1 VRVPARN
8 QAQERHPIW
17 IVALAVVVC
26 LAGVG
31 GMAFCLKNGRYGVAL
46 GFLALAIVGVLLP
59 RARNLVLRVSLRD
72 GSATAEINAPSGRV
86 VSDPGASQPP
96 VRQDDDPH

>member
-1 VRVPARN
+1 MSGQKP
-8 QAQERHPIW
+8 AQERHPTW

-26 LAGVG
+26 FAGVG
-31 GMAFCLKNGRYGVAL
+31 GMVFSLKNGRYGVAL

-72 GSATAEINAPSGRV
+72 GTAVAEINAPSGGV
-86 VSDPGASQPP
+86 VNDPAAASQPP
-96 VRQDDDPH
+96 ARQEDDSR